1 MEVLMDNRYSALFTP
16 WKVGNVEI
24 KNRIVML
31 PMEGT
36 NLVEWQTTT
45 HANPHVLQYYKDRA
59 QADVGLFIPGAI
71 PVLSIMGRKWSY
83 KHPEVF
89 EQVRPVIE
97 EVHRNGAKIMPQ
109 LTCGTGRSLAMPEI
123 LKKVYDNKF
132 LMTITKPFTALDEWH
147 VAPDADEPNVWFP
160 EIKARKISRKEIQNY
175 VYAMGQ
181 TALRCKEI
189 GADGVEVHAVHEGY
203 LIDQFTMAY
212 TNHRDDEYGGNLEN
226 RLRFP
231 CEIVQEIKKVC
242 GQEFPVSL
250 RYSVTSKVKG
260 WSKGAVPGEEFE
272 EWGRDLAES
281 EKAIKILEKAGY
293 DLFNCDNG
301 TYDSWYWAHP
311 PVYMPLNCNLAE
323 AEHIKQFTTKPVIC
337 GGRMQPEEA
346 AQSISAGRLDAMG
359 LGRQILCD
367 PEVAKKLKEGRKDD
381 IRPCISCHNAC
392 LPMGHYK
399 GAGCI
404 IDMKELRMG
413 RCALN
418 PYTLEE
424 NHYRTDKADNPQH
437 IAVIGGGIGGMEAA
451 IEAAKRGH
459 TVDLY
464 EKSDRL
470 GGVFVAAA
478 VPDYKEKDKELLAW
492 YERELKKT
500 TVNVHLNSEV
510 STLNDI
516 VADHY
521 IIATGAKTRM
531 LKLPGSERAMT
542 ALEYLYREKETG
554 DRVAVIG
561 GGLTGCEIAYEL
573 ALQGKHPVV
582 IEMMDDLI
590 KAKGVCAANSNMLR
604 DLLAFHKVPVYL
616 ETTCDRITPDAV
628 EVSTPEGKKTIE
640 ADSVIYSIGYISE
653 NPFAGNNSENV
664 HVIGDANQVGN
675 LKTVIKS
682 AYDVV
687 QSISYKRK

>member
-1 MEVLMDNRYSALFTP
+1 MDNNYSALFTP
-16 WKVGNVEI
+16 WKVGNLDI

-45 HANPHVLQYYKDRA
+45 HANPNVLQYYKDRA
-59 QADVGLFIPGAI
+59 EADVGLFIPGAI
-71 PVLSIMGRKWSY
+71 PVLSIMGRKWAY
-83 KHPEVF
+83 KHPKVF
-89 EQVRPVIE
+89 EDVRPVIE

-132 LMTITKPFTALDEWH
+132 LFTITKPFTALDEWH
-147 VAPDADEPNVWFP
+147 VAPDADEPNVWYP
-160 EIKARKISRKEIQNY
+160 EIKARRISKKEIRKY

-203 LIDQFTMAY
+203 LIDQFTMKY

-231 CEIVQEIKKVC
+231 CEIVKEIKKVC
-242 GQEFPVSL
+242 GPDFPVSL

-260 WSKGAVPGEEFE
+260 WSQGAVPGEEFE
-272 EWGRDLAES
+272 EWGRDLQES
-281 EKAIKILEKAGY
+281 EKAIKILEDAGY
-293 DLFNCDNG
+293 DMFNCDNG
-301 TYDSWYWAHP
+301 TYDSWHWAHP
-311 PVYMPLNCNLAE
+311 PVYMPLNCNLSE
-323 AEHIKQFTTKPVIC
+323 AEHIKAFTTKPIIC

-346 AQSISAGRLDAMG
+346 ARSISEGKIDAMG
-359 LGRQILCD
+359 MGRQILCD
-367 PEVAKKLKEGRKDD
+367 PEVAIKLKEGRKDD

-424 NHYRTDKADNPQH
+424 SHYRKDKADKPCRV
-437 IAVIGGGIGGMEAA
+437 AVVGGGIGGMEAA
-451 IEAAKRGH
+451 IEASKRGH
-459 TVDLY
+459 SVDLY
-464 EKSDRL
+464 EKSDKL

-478 VPDYKEKDKELLAW
+478 VPEFKEKDKALLKW

-500 TVNVHLNSEV
+500 DVNVHMNCELTSLEG
-510 STLNDI
+510 I
-516 VADHY
+516 IADHY
-521 IIATGAKTRM
+521 IIATGAKARE
-531 LKLPGSERAMT
+531 LKIPGSERAMT
-542 ALEYLYREKETG
+542 ALEYLYREKPVG
-554 DRVAVIG
+554 DNVVIIG

-573 ALQGKHPVV
+573 ALMGKHPVV
-582 IEMMDDLI
+582 VEMMDDLI

-604 DLLAFHKVPVYL
+604 ELLAFHNVPVYL
-616 ETTCDRITPDAV
+616 ESSCDSITEKTVEITTQD
-628 EVSTPEGKKTIE
+628 GKRSIE
-640 ADSVIYSIGYISE
+640 ADSVIYSIGYTPE
-653 NPFAGNNSENV
+653 NPLSRYTMDNV

-675 LKTVIKS
+675 LKTAIKA
-682 AYDVV
+682 AYDAV
-687 QSISYKRK
+687 QEISYGK